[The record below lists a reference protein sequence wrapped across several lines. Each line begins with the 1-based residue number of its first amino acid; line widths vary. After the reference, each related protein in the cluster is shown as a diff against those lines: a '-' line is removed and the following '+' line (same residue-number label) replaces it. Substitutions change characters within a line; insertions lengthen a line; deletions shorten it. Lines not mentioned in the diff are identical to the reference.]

1 MIQFITRGSIK
12 AGSPDLNNVMAQ
24 VRELMGQSVLTNFMS
39 GGRPSWAS
47 KRDGTPSNLYKTGNL
62 LRSIQMTSGDDW
74 AKVFVP
80 TSQIKYAWRMQ
91 KGGNFVITPK
101 QRGFFLSQYRETK
114 DPKWR
119 YMAFARGG
127 AIKSVPRPYMMFQ
140 EQDKVAIKDL
150 IRNKIVQFYQ
160 S

>member
-1 MIQFITRGSIK
+1 MIRFITHSNLK
-12 AGSPDLNNVMAQ
+12 VGSPDIQNIMAQ
-24 VRELMGQSVLTNFMS
+24 VRELMGQSVVTNFMS

-80 TSQIKYAWRMQ
+80 TSVKYAWRIQ
-91 KGGNFVITPK
+91 KGGSFTITPK
-101 QRGFFLSQYRETK
+101 QRGYFLAQYRDTK
-114 DPKWR
+114 EPKWR
-119 YMAFARGG
+119 YMAFARGV
-127 AIKSVPRPYMMFQ
+127 AIKSIPRPYMMFQ

-150 IRNKIVQFYQ
+150 IRDKIVQFYQ